1 MNECVEARRDAFET
15 HLAGALPLDAL
26 GAGGVRG
33 VHDDARGGDG
43 QHDARWSVSVCGRAR
58 GEATVGGE
66 WSGRGGGRVV
76 TRHSWARS
84 RRACLDVV

>member
-43 QHDARWSVSVCGRAR
+43 QHDARWERLGLLRPARAGRRRSGARAR
-58 GEATVGGE
+58 GGEVVVG
-66 WSGRGGGRVV
+66 S
-76 TRHSWARS
+76 
-84 RRACLDVV
+84 